1 MTRRTCILASLF
13 VLLLAGTG
21 STEEYPILNM
31 VANKVIEK
39 YQQATCEQLW
49 QEKAQNQGKPK
60 PQNEQE
66 LITLLQSNPEMR
78 TVFIDKIAAPVVS
91 KMFECAMVP

>member
-39 YQQATCEQLW
+39 YQQATCEQLL
-49 QEKAQNQGKPK
+49 KYA
-60 PQNEQE
+60 
-66 LITLLQSNPEMR
+66 
-78 TVFIDKIAAPVVS
+78 
-91 KMFECAMVP
+91 